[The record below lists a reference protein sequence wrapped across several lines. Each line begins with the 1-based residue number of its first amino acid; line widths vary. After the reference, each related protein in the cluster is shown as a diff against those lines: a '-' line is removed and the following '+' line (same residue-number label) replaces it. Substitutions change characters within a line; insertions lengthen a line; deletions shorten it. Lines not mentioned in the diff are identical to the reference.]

1 MTDLTDILVVED
13 TKDLVK
19 DKRDIKRN
27 IHVERG
33 DTGVFV
39 YAVAKTKDE
48 DDSFI
53 TIPAKFG
60 EPIGNECYDIIKDV
74 YYVQGV
80 DFLAVGSISI
90 NYRLVDNTSCWFSD
104 IPLPL
109 SVLKRHMSAKQRK
122 RLDDWKSMYPSSVY
136 TIEFLQV
143 LNVY

>member
-1 MTDLTDILVVED
+1 MTDILVVEEG

-27 IHVERG
+27 LHVEQG
-33 DTGVFV
+33 DTGIFV
-39 YAVAKTKDE
+39 YAIANSKDE

-60 EPIGNECYDIIKDV
+60 EPIGNECYDMIKDV
-74 YYVQGV
+74 YYVHGV
-80 DFLAVGSISI
+80 DFLAIGNISI
-90 NYRLVDNTSCWFSD
+90 NYRLVDNTNCWFSD

-109 SVLKRHMSAKQRK
+109 SVLKRHMSVGQKRK
-122 RLDDWKSMYPSSVY
+122 LDDWKSMYPPSAY
-136 TIEFLQV
+136 NIEFLQV